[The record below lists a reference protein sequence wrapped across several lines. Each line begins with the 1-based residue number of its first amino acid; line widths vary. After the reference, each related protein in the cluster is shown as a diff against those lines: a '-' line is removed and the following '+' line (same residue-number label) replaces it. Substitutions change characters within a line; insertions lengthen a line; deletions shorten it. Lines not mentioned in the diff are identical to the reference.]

1 MTSKETKSEKI
12 LRDLRDQNKEKPS
25 SKRKKYSRIIIVFD
39 ALIIL
44 IVFLIITNRGNDSE
58 FYTSKITVKSIEIN
72 YTITEIP
79 ETKNMLF
86 SLTLKGTDKN
96 ENKVF
101 LKGSLAKLV
110 IYDGLKE
117 IHESEIG
124 SGMKE
129 IILANDEIRIFTN
142 EISSDILNDY
152 FKNIKKVK
160 KKKRSLIDFSSR
172 SFQLQSEITL
182 NFSDPLKIPMDF
194 KYEVSND

>member
-12 LRDLRDQNKEKPS
+12 LRDLRDPNKEKPS

-44 IVFLIITNRGNDSE
+44 IVFLIITNRGNDSA
-58 FYTSKITVKSIEIN
+58 FYTSKITIKSIEIN

-101 LKGSLAKLV
+101 LKGSLAKLI
-110 IYDGLKE
+110 IYDGLKK
-117 IHESEIG
+117 IYESEIG

-142 EISSDILNDY
+142 EISSDVLNDY

>member
-12 LRDLRDQNKEKPS
+12 LRDLRDHNKEKPS
-25 SKRKKYSRIIIVFD
+25 SKRKKYSRAIVFID

-44 IVFLIITNRGNDSE
+44 IVFIIITNRGNDTA
-58 FYTSKITVKSIEIN
+58 FYTSKVTVKSIEIN

-86 SLTLKGTDKN
+86 SLTLKGTDRN
-96 ENKVF
+96 DNKVF
-101 LKGSLAKLV
+101 LQESLAKLV
-110 IYDGLKE
+110 IYDGSKKVYE
-117 IHESEIG
+117 NEIG

-129 IILANDEIRIFTN
+129 IILANDETRIFTN

-160 KKKRSLIDFSSR
+160 MKKRSLIDFSSR
-172 SFQLQSEITL
+172 SFQLQSEIIL

>member
-12 LRDLRDQNKEKPS
+12 LRDLRDHNKEKPT
-25 SKRKKYSRIIIVFD
+25 SKRKKYSRVIVFID

-44 IVFLIITNRGNDSE
+44 IVFIIITNRGNDTA
-58 FYTSKITVKSIEIN
+58 FYTSKVTVKSIEIN

-86 SLTLKGTDKN
+86 SLTLKGTDRN
-96 ENKVF
+96 DNKVF
-101 LKGSLAKLV
+101 LQESLAKLV
-110 IYDGLKE
+110 IYDGSKKVYE
-117 IHESEIG
+117 NEIG

-129 IILANDEIRIFTN
+129 IILANDETRIFTN

-160 KKKRSLIDFSSR
+160 MKKRSLIDFSSR
-172 SFQLQSEITL
+172 SFQLQSEIIL